1 MNTTDRYLNEVCW
14 AMGGS
19 LAEQQAARDELRD
32 HIDDAV
38 REMQLEGI
46 DSADA
51 LRHALDDLG
60 DASVVGRA
68 MRTSRGSVALS
79 SPLAQPAGAL
89 VLERRR
95 DVHVPGRGLLLALG
109 ASAIAS
115 AAVGVAFLWPG

>member
-19 LAEQQAARDELRD
+19 LSEQQAARDELRI

-38 REMQLEGI
+38 REMQLAGVGAEV
-46 DSADA
+46 A
-51 LRHALDDLG
+51 LGRALDDLG
-60 DASVVGRA
+60 DASVVGGA

-79 SPLAQPAGAL
+79 GALAQPTGAL

-95 DVHVPGRGLLLALG
+95 DVHLPGRGLLLALG

-115 AAVGVAFLWPG
+115 AGVGVAFLWPG

>member
-19 LAEQQAARDELRD
+19 LSEQQAARDELRI

-38 REMQLEGI
+38 REMQLAGVGAEV
-46 DSADA
+46 A
-51 LRHALDDLG
+51 LGRALGDIG

-79 SPLAQPAGAL
+79 SQLAQPVGAL
-89 VLERRR
+89 VLARRR
-95 DVHVPGRGLLLALG
+95 DVHLPGRGLLLALG

-115 AAVGVAFLWPG
+115 AGVGVAFLWPG